1 MIGHTNLEP
10 QLSKTVTFEENSILL
25 PSRSELQKTKLCS
38 IIIVI
43 IWISSIKN
51 VDIYFLSFYKKKSTY
66 IIEFVF

>member
-43 IWISSIKN
+43 FWISSIKN

-66 IIEFVF
+66 IT